1 MMPPLTFWA
10 LRLACAHLAVGLTV
24 GALLLADKGFPFL
37 AGSNWL
43 DVHFHTMLFGWTI
56 QFVMGVAYWILPTF
70 GRRTNTGNDTL
81 AWSAIALVNLGT
93 LVGCFTGIFSA
104 AAFTIQALAAMTFA
118 AHTWPRLKAFGAKT
132 KKKTKVKK
140 VAKAK

>member
-10 LRLACAHLAVGLTV
+10 LRLACAYLGVGLTV

-37 AGSNWL
+37 GGPDWL
-43 DVHFHTMLFGWTI
+43 GIHFHTMLFGWTI

-93 LVGCFTGIFSA
+93 IIGCFSGIFSA
-104 AAFTIQALAAMTFA
+104 VAFTLQALAALTFA
-118 AHTWPRLKAFGAKT
+118 AHTWPRLKAFGAAAP
-132 KKKTKVKK
+132 KKKRKK
-140 VAKAK
+140 RAATAK